1 MVESRYMFSR
11 ICFCGLVTKLC
22 LTFCNPVDHSPQG
35 SSSVH
40 GGSQARIL
48 EWVATSS
55 PRASSQTGEQSH
67 IFIVGRWIL
76 YTEPPEKPSFS
87 GTEFYPGCFIVYTCY
102 INVHSFN
109 FPFLSFSLFF
119 LSFFLFTI
127 C

>member
-40 GGSQARIL
+40 GISQASIL
-48 EWVATSS
+48 QWLAIAS
-55 PRASSQTGEQSH
+55 PRGSSQTGSNPTSSSLTGG
-67 IFIVGRWIL
+67 FFT
-76 YTEPPEKPSFS
+76 TEPPEKPSFS
-87 GTEFYPGCFIVYTCY
+87 RIEFYTGCFIVYTFY

-109 FPFLSFSLFF
+109 FPFLSFFFFF
-119 LSFFLFTI
+119 LTI